1 MGNPESGRPGRL
13 RLLRTE
19 DQSQPFVGWKSS
31 SDGGGSLVNQKGWA
45 ALRVVVQLLR
55 EGCYQDAY
63 DQVVLIENPGA
74 IVACLL
80 DGRVGLVQNFRFVG
94 RRLYEAGADYVR
106 SLDEQGRLE
115 ELVDSLGEWQWELP
129 RGLAPHSFDGLDLE
143 RFVIAT
149 AKAEA
154 LEESGLTIRNAR
166 LLGKVNVNTT
176 FFAHPQYAV
185 GADVVSIGDNR
196 PEAMEILG
204 KTHLFGPAEI
214 RRMADNGELTDG
226 LTLATLALVGFHF

>member
-1 MGNPESGRPGRL
+1 MGNPESDRPGRL
-13 RLLRTE
+13 RLLRVE
-19 DQSQPFVGWKSS
+19 DQGLPIVGWKSS
-31 SDGGGSLVNQKGWA
+31 SDGGGSLVNPKGWA

-55 EGCYQDAY
+55 EGRYQDAY

-94 RRLYEAGADYVR
+94 RRLYEAGADYVK

-129 RGLAPHSFDGLDLE
+129 RGLAPQNFDGTDLE
-143 RFVIAT
+143 RFVLAT

-154 LEESGLTIRNAR
+154 LEESGLVIRNAR

-176 FFAHPQYAV
+176 FFVHPQYAV
-185 GADVVSIGDNR
+185 GADVVSIGDNK
-196 PEAMEILG
+196 PEALEILG

-214 RRMADNGELTDG
+214 RRMADSGVLTDG